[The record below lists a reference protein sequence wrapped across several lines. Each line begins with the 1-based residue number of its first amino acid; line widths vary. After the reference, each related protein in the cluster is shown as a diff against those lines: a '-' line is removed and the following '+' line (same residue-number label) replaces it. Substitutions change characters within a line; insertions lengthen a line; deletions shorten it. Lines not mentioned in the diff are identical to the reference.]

1 MNVFFAMLIIFSYFA
16 LIIKIN
22 LLNKEKNFY
31 LKIKDVLI
39 ALVHILYLIVNLQK
53 GERFASKNIT
63 HLYT

>member
-22 LLNKEKNFY
+22 LLNKEKNLY

-39 ALVHILYLIVNLQK
+39 ASVHTLYQIVNLQK
-53 GERFASKNIT
+53 GVPFASKNIT